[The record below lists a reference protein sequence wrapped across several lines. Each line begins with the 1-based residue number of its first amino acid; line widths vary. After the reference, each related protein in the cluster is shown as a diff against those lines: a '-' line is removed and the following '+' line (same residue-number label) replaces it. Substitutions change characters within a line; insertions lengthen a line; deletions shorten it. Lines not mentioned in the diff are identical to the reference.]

1 VATSTDDRR
10 QKRLHREVN
19 LRIRDVAR
27 TFPAGGAV
35 EFLCECGRP
44 ECTATIELTPAQW
57 DSLFSLDDVV
67 LLVAEHRSAADGR
80 RLVAENGRFVLTE
93 AA

>member
-10 QKRLHREVN
+10 QKRLYREVN

-35 EFLCECGRP
+35 EFICECGRR
-44 ECTATIELTPAQW
+44 ECSATIELTPAQC
-57 DSLFSLDDVV
+57 DSLFSFDDAV
-67 LLVAEHRSAADGR
+67 LLAAEHRGAAAGR
-80 RLVAENGRFVLTE
+80 LIAQNGRFVLTE